1 MDMKASIKLVF
12 IVLGVLAISFAIF
25 TFYSRFAAQR
35 KALFYQFDG
44 KVDAVDYDKKG
55 APTVTIKG
63 TKYDLSVTH
72 WDFNHQIEAG
82 DSMIK
87 KADSMMIK
95 IFKTDGTVIIKQ

>member
-1 MDMKASIKLVF
+1 MKPSVKIVF
-12 IVLGVLAISFAIF
+12 IVLGVLAISFAVF

-35 KALFYQFDG
+35 KALSYHFDG

-55 APTVTIKG
+55 QATVTIKG

-72 WDFNHQIEAG
+72 WDFSHQIQAG

-87 KADSMMIK
+87 KADSMAIK
-95 IFKTDGTVIIKQ
+95 IFKADGTVIIKQ

>member
-1 MDMKASIKLVF
+1 MKPFFKSAF

-35 KALFYQFDG
+35 KALSYRFSG
-44 KVDAVDYDKKG
+44 RVDTVAYNKKG
-55 APTVTIKG
+55 EPTITIKG

-72 WDFNHQIEAG
+72 WDFAHQIEAG
-82 DSMIK
+82 DSMVK